1 MSDVIH
7 TDHTASRFAAGSLI
21 GRSLRAIHEA
31 CPPWLL
37 TPATVLGVVL
47 SIFTNLL
54 FIGDFAVR
62 HLAAAASQP
71 TEPLFA
77 VHEIRRSCS
86 EYNSMGHRRAPLRTE
101 LLMADA
107 HDRMRTPARHWTE

>member
-7 TDHTASRFAAGSLI
+7 SGHTASWFAAGSML
-21 GRSLRAIHEA
+21 GRSLRVIHEA
-31 CPPWLL
+31 CPPWFL
-37 TPATVLGVVL
+37 TSATIIGVVL

-71 TEPLFA
+71 TESLFA

-86 EYNSMGHRRAPLRTE
+86 EYPSMGHRRAPLRTE
-101 LLMADA
+101 LLMADV
-107 HDRMRTPARHWTE
+107 HDRTRTLARL